1 MKVKDLVRFNTAL
14 QAVQESCVFIPSS
27 ELVPDEWSGEFWEL
41 FGEGA
46 AFTWG
51 DNSRTLI
58 TLERFVEHANA
69 AVDVATDILLKHRRA
84 YNEWMS
90 KLEDMCSQGLS
101 QLYIDLE
108 S

>member
-1 MKVKDLVRFNTAL
+1 MNISFFN
-14 QAVQESCVFIPSS
+14 
-27 ELVPDEWSGEFWEL
+27 
-41 FGEGA
+41 
-46 AFTWG
+46 
-51 DNSRTLI
+51 
-58 TLERFVEHANA
+58 
-69 AVDVATDILLKHRRA
+69 VATDILLKHSRA